1 MINWLCHHKPV
12 MMLQKQHI
20 SLWLWDQIAILCT
33 FLSRKRFTHFIF
45 REKRVTHFFCREIN
59 LRTSSGTFCVL
70 NFGPLLSACVHELV
84 RSEKERSFVLYTSKK
99 HILLHSF
106 WNVKRIYSEWRRLLL
121 TSCICT
127 VQPVWEMRIVHLNW
141 TQICK
146 CTSTGFISM
155 KKFFWEKYCIKKVH
169 RL

>member
-1 MINWLCHHKPV
+1 MKSENEKIQCWEYFRWK
-12 MMLQKQHI
+12 
-20 SLWLWDQIAILCT
+20 
-33 FLSRKRFTHFIF
+33 KRFGSLYGIIWPQI
-45 REKRVTHFFCREIN
+45 RPWI
-59 LRTSSGTFCVL
+59 
-70 NFGPLLSACVHELV
+70 LSAYVHELV
-84 RSEKERSFVLYTSKK
+84 RSEKERSFVFNISKK
-99 HILLHSF
+99 HMLLHSF

-155 KKFFWEKYCIKKVH
+155 KNFFWKKYCIKKVL
-169 RL
+169 RLKVPVFHVSSDGCIFKCISCS

>member
-1 MINWLCHHKPV
+1 MKVKIIPSDGNNAQTSSPGNTAQNNVQSQLEKSENEKIQGWEYFRWK
-12 MMLQKQHI
+12 
-20 SLWLWDQIAILCT
+20 
-33 FLSRKRFTHFIF
+33 KRFCSVYGI
-45 REKRVTHFFCREIN
+45 IW
-59 LRTSSGTFCVL
+59 
-70 NFGPLLSACVHELV
+70 PQIWPWILSACVHELV
-84 RSEKERSFVLYTSKK
+84 RSEKERSFVFNISKK
-99 HILLHSF
+99 HMLLHSF

-155 KKFFWEKYCIKKVH
+155 KNFFWKKYCIKKSTST
-169 RL
+169 